1 MVKYKYGDRKSSAE
15 RGYGSRW
22 QKYRAVFLTRNPLC
36 AMHHKLGQIVPA
48 TVVDHITPHR
58 GDQTLFW
65 DKTNHQPLCESCH
78 NRHKQRQE
86 HTGKEVGCD
95 TRGLPLDAAH
105 HWKKGEGG

>member
-1 MVKYKYGDRKSSAE
+1 MVKYKYGDRKSSAA

-22 QKYRAVFLTRNPLC
+22 QKYRAAFLARNPLC
-36 AMHHKLGQIVPA
+36 AMHQQLGQVVPA
-48 TVVDHITPHR
+48 TVVDHIKPHR
-58 GDQTLFW
+58 GDQSLFW
-65 DKTNHQPLCESCH
+65 DKANHQPLCESCH

-86 HTGKEVGCD
+86 HTGKEAGCD